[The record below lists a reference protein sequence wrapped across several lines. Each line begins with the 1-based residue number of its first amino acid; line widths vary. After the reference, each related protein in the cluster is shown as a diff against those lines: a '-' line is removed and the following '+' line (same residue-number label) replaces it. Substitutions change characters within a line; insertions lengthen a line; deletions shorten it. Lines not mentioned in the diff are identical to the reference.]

1 MDGKDP
7 KMTALEILDV
17 ENLPF
22 FEHVRAHTMPNKFK
36 MPRVEKYDG
45 SEDP

>member
-7 KMTALEILDV
+7 KMMTLEILDV

-22 FEHVRAHTMPNKFK
+22 SEHVKAHTMPDKFK
-36 MPRVEKYDG
+36 MPCVEKYDG
-45 SEDP
+45 SKDP